1 MNFLWRHV
9 LVVAAVM
16 AGCLLLA
23 ACNGGEEAEPEL
35 ELDLHQYLQRFQEIN
50 DATQTSVDALD
61 EQFEGAGEDIGAT
74 QGYFDSF
81 NAIAEQTINDLKALE
96 PPAEARNAHDEFVAG
111 LDQMLTLYE
120 DISDR
125 LADVKSL
132 SELQAVFEE
141 PDPAFGTASARI
153 TSACLQLQ
161 GIADENGIDVDLRC
175 E

>member
-1 MNFLWRHV
+1 MKFLWRRV

-23 ACNGGEEAEPEL
+23 ACNGGEEAEPGL
-35 ELDLHQYLQRFQEIN
+35 ELDLDQYLQRFQEIN
-50 DATQTSVDALD
+50 DATQTRVSALD
-61 EQFEGAGEDIGAT
+61 EEFEGVGEDIEAT

-81 NAIAEQTINDLKALE
+81 NAIAGQTVRDLKGLE

-111 LDQMLTLYE
+111 LDQMLALYE

-125 LADVKSL
+125 LADVESL

-141 PDPAFGTASARI
+141 PDPAFGTASVRI
-153 TSACLQLQ
+153 GNACLQLQ
-161 GIADENGIDVDLRC
+161 GIADQNGIDVDLRC